1 MFRLII
7 PVCRTHEG
15 KRCKGGVGGFRT
27 SGSSRSSSSASPTK
41 ETPSRDGS
49 SDPDPSTT
57 PSMLSGSPSS
67 MSVSS
72 TTCEKGKVAVP
83 VLLRVEEVEDG
94 VMMSMLTLR
103 WWSLSRLGCGWL

>member
-1 MFRLII
+1 MQIMVFH
-7 PVCRTHEG
+7 THEG
-15 KRCKGGVGGFRT
+15 KRCNGGVGGFST

-41 ETPSRDGS
+41 ETPSRDGA

-72 TTCEKGKVAVP
+72 TTCEKAKLAVP